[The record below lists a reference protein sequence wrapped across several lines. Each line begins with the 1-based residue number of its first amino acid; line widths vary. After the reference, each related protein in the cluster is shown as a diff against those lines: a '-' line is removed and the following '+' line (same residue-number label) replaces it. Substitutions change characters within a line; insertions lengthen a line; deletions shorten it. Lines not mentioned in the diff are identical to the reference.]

1 MDLFNKVELNA
12 AEDMFQLKLQDLYD
26 AEQRLTEALPK
37 MAEAASDQQLRAAFR
52 SHLKETEQHVA
63 RLEKVFNQMGCQAQ
77 RHTCQAMKGLIAEGE
92 ELIKTKGDSR
102 VKDEALVSAA
112 QGVEHYE
119 IAAYRNMRDTAERL
133 GLDGAADLFRQTLDE
148 ELNADK
154 TLRELALRASPRAQK
169 NSNGKE
175 RSSGR
180 SRQKANAH

>member
-1 MDLFNKVELNA
+1 MGLFNKVELNA

-102 VKDEALVSAA
+102 VKDEALVDRQFAS
-112 QGVEHYE
+112 
-119 IAAYRNMRDTAERL
+119 RL
-133 GLDGAADLFRQTLDE
+133 
-148 ELNADK
+148 
-154 TLRELALRASPRAQK
+154 
-169 NSNGKE
+169 
-175 RSSGR
+175 
-180 SRQKANAH
+180 